1 MVGDCLARG
10 PPNETPVS
18 FPGAAD
24 ATLHLVQAQLST
36 VVLERR
42 KHDVTV
48 TLDGYKA
55 EVDE

>member
-1 MVGDCLARG
+1 MVMAMWVNRIG
-10 PPNETPVS
+10 NYEM
-18 FPGAAD
+18 
-24 ATLHLVQAQLST
+24 QLST